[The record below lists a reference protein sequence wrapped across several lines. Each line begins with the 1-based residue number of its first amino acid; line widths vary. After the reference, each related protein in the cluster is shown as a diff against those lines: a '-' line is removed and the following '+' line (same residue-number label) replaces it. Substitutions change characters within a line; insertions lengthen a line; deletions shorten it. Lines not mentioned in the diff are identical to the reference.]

1 MRPKMYALIF
11 LIISISAASAFLLPS
26 HTTTAPMVSDGCSNH
41 NKNKLP
47 SGLYAASNDEEESSD
62 EDQKEKDGVST
73 LNALPAIGASSFNA
87 GESSDHTHSNESNTN
102 NNIIIS
108 EHTNLVSRK
117 FKLQYTCKICDH
129 RNSHSVSRIAYRNG
143 VVIAFCK
150 GCESKHLIADNL
162 GWSNYIGGFDFD
174 GGERNIEH
182 FMENK
187 ARENAG
193 VGGDDDDLVMR
204 VNQEV
209 FDLENM
215 MYKGRG
221 EKDLAAKGVEKDDVD
236 DESSWN

>member
-11 LIISISAASAFLLPS
+11 LIMPISAATAFLLPSS
-26 HTTTAPMVSDGCSNH
+26 HTTTAPMVSDGCSH
-41 NKNKLP
+41 RNKLP
-47 SGLYAASNDEEESSD
+47 SGLYAGSNNEEESSD

-87 GESSDHTHSNESNTN
+87 GESSDPTHSNESNTKNN

-215 MYKGRG
+215 LYKGRG
-221 EKDLAAKGVEKDDVD
+221 EKARTEKDDVE